1 MSNENLPTTKLP
13 LSDDATTTAVAPEYW
28 QKYVTDIAKI
38 SRQVETEFGALTA
51 EQLNWQQNPEKWSV
65 AQCLEHLIKI
75 NSSYFPVF
83 EQIINGNKKTTFLES
98 FPFLAHFFGNILLKE
113 LDPQQAKKHKAV
125 EQYLPAQSAISSDI
139 VAQFV
144 AHQEDLARYLQLLNA
159 IDHHKTILTSPVAS
173 FVTYSLKDAVTII
186 VVHEQRHILQAQTV
200 MQQNTF
206 PKNMTNMLL
215 TDLSLPKAA
224 QDIPSLDRA
233 FLHSE
238 TQSIDSAFLE
248 GEDTSLENYLD
259 YKTASLDVPPK
270 N

>member
-1 MSNENLPTTKLP
+1 MSNINLPPTETP
-13 LSDDATTTAVAPEYW
+13 LSDTTITTVAPEYW
-28 QKYVTDIAKI
+28 QEYVTDISKI

-75 NSSYFPVF
+75 NNSYFPVF
-83 EQIINGNKKTTFLES
+83 EQIISNNKKTSFLES
-98 FPFLAHFFGNILLKE
+98 LLFLAHFFGKILLKE
-113 LDPQQAKKHKAV
+113 LDPQQAKKHKTT
-125 EQYLPAQSAISSDI
+125 ERYLPAQSAISSDI

-144 AHQEDLARYLQLLNA
+144 AHQEELARYLQQLNA

-173 FVTYSLKDAVTII
+173 FITYSLKDAAAII

-200 MQQNTF
+200 MQQKAF
-206 PKNMTNMLL
+206 PKNMTDMPS

-224 QDIPSLDRA
+224 QDTPSLDRT
-233 FLHSE
+233 FLHNE
-238 TQSIDSAFLE
+238 TSSINRDFLAE
-248 GEDTSLENYLD
+248 EDTSSENYLD
-259 YKTASLDVPPK
+259 YKTSSLDVPPK